1 MVFYIGHSDVDLTYP
16 SPGWYYIRENDD
28 GDEYTYGP
36 YYSKNE
42 ALDHMTD
49 GAYSEYVDYKLEDRK
64 EQELID
70 SGKGYLSKEYWDS
83 NLD

>member
-1 MVFYIGHSDVDLTYP
+1 MVFYIGQSDIDLTYQ
-16 SPGWYYIRENDD
+16 SVGWYYIKENED
-28 GDEYTYGP
+28 GDEFTYGP
-36 YYSKNE
+36 YFTKYE

-49 GAYSEYVDYKLEDRK
+49 GAYTDYMLEDRK